1 MKNINLNNEQRT
13 TNNEQRTTNNEQR
26 TTNNE
31 QRTTKIQIIDFSE
44 YIQLVFTDYTL
55 RTITLGTAILGAICG
70 MLGSFA
76 VLRKQSLLGDAISHA
91 ALPGIAI
98 AFLITGTKETNVL
111 LIGAL
116 VSGLLGAFWIRGITK
131 RTHLKSDTALGLIL
145 SIFFGFG
152 MLLLTYIQKLPNAN
166 QSGLDKFL
174 FGQAATLLA
183 RDVWFMA
190 IVTFICLVVLL
201 LFWKEFKILLFD
213 ADYAK
218 TLGFNIQLIDIL
230 ITSFI
235 VIAIVLGLQTVG
247 VVLMSAMLLAPA
259 AAARQWTNSLGIMV
273 VLAAF
278 FGATSGVVG
287 TAISASQN
295 NLSTGPVI
303 VLVAA
308 VFVGFSFIF
317 SPSRGLLFKQIRFI
331 QNRKDLQLHKTLA
344 FMFEIAEDHEDIS
357 HPHAIKILN
366 NFYGYTRK
374 SLGKLERK
382 EYINVKGSM
391 WSMTPK
397 GYHFAA
403 NLYNQQGN
411 ENE

>member
-1 MKNINLNNEQRT
+1 
-13 TNNEQRTTNNEQR
+13 
-26 TTNNE
+26 
-31 QRTTKIQIIDFSE
+31 
-44 YIQLVFTDYTL
+44 
-55 RTITLGTAILGAICG
+55 

-111 LIGAL
+111 LVGAL
-116 VSGLLGAFWIRGITK
+116 SGLLGAFWIRGITK
-131 RTHLKSDTALGLIL
+131 NTHLKSDTALGLIL

-152 MLLLTYIQKLPNAN
+152 MLLLTYIQKQPNAN

-190 IVTFICLVVLL
+190 SVTFVCLLVLL

-218 TLGFNIQLIDIL
+218 TLGFNTKLIDIL

-235 VIAIVLGLQTVG
+235 VLAIVLGLQTVG

-273 VLAAF
+273 TVAAV

-308 VFVGFSFIF
+308 VFVIFSFIF
-317 SPSRGLLFKQIRFI
+317 SPSRGLLFRQIRFI
-331 QNRKDLQLHKTLA
+331 KNRKDLELHKTLA
-344 FMFEIAEDHEDIS
+344 FMFDIVKDHENVS

-366 NFYGYTRK
+366 NFHGFTRK
-374 SLGKLERK
+374 SLSKLEKK
-382 EYINVKGSM
+382 EYINIKGQM
-391 WSMTPK
+391 WSMTEK
-397 GYHFAA
+397 GCHFAS
-403 NLYNQQGN
+403 NLYNQQVN
-411 ENE
+411 EDE

>member
-1 MKNINLNNEQRT
+1 MSFT
-13 TNNEQRTTNNEQR
+13 
-26 TTNNE
+26 
-31 QRTTKIQIIDFSE
+31 E
-44 YIQLVFTDYTL
+44 YFELLFNDYTL
-55 RTITLGTAILGAICG
+55 RTISLGTAILGAICG

-116 VSGLLGAFWIRGITK
+116 ISGLIGAFWIRGITR

-152 MLLLTYIQKLPNAN
+152 MLLLTYIQKQPNAN

-190 IVTFICLVVLL
+190 SVTLVCLLVLL
-201 LFWKEFKILLFD
+201 LFWKEFKIMLFD
-213 ADYAK
+213 IDYAK
-218 TLGFNIQLIDIL
+218 TLGFNVKTIDVL

-235 VIAIVLGLQTVG
+235 VLAIVLGLQTVG

-273 VLAAF
+273 VLAAI

-308 VFVGFSFIF
+308 FFVVFSFIF
-317 SPSRGLLFKQIRFI
+317 SPSRGLLFRQIRFI
-331 QNRKDLQLHKTLA
+331 KNRKDLQLHKTLS
-344 FMFEIAEDHEDIS
+344 FMFDIAKSHENIS
-357 HPHAIKILN
+357 HPHTVKILN
-366 NFYGYTRK
+366 NFHGYTKK
-374 SLGKLERK
+374 SLSKLEDK
-382 EYINVKGSM
+382 EYIRVKGLM
-391 WSMTPK
+391 WEMTEK
-397 GYHFAA
+397 GYDFAL
-403 NLYNQQGN
+403 NLYNQQVE
-411 ENE
+411 END

>member
-1 MKNINLNNEQRT
+1 M
-13 TNNEQRTTNNEQR
+13 
-26 TTNNE
+26 
-31 QRTTKIQIIDFSE
+31 
-44 YIQLVFTDYTL
+44 
-55 RTITLGTAILGAICG
+55 GAICG

-91 ALPGIAI
+91 ALPGIAV
-98 AFLITGTKETNVL
+98 AFLITGTKETHVL

-190 IVTFICLVVLL
+190 SVTFVCLVVLL

-218 TLGFNIQLIDIL
+218 TLGFNIKLIDIL

-235 VIAIVLGLQTVG
+235 VLAIVLGLQTVG

-273 VLAAF
+273 TLAAV
-278 FGATSGVVG
+278 FGAVSGVAG

-308 VFVGFSFIF
+308 VFVVFSFIF
-317 SPSRGLLFKQIRFI
+317 SPSRGLLFRQIRFI
-331 QNRKDLQLHKTLA
+331 KNRKDLELHKTLA
-344 FMFEIAEDHEDIS
+344 FMFDIAKNHENIG

-366 NFYGYTRK
+366 NFHGFTRK
-374 SLGKLERK
+374 SLSKLESK
-382 EYINVKGSM
+382 EYIHVKGQM
-391 WSMTPK
+391 WSMTK
-397 GYHFAA
+397 EGYHFAA
-403 NLYNQQGN
+403 NLYNQQTD

>member
-1 MKNINLNNEQRT
+1 MSFT
-13 TNNEQRTTNNEQR
+13 
-26 TTNNE
+26 
-31 QRTTKIQIIDFSE
+31 E
-44 YIQLVFTDYTL
+44 YFELLFNDYTL
-55 RTITLGTAILGAICG
+55 RTISLGTAILGAICG

-116 VSGLLGAFWIRGITK
+116 ISGLIGAFWIRGITR

-152 MLLLTYIQKLPNAN
+152 MLLLTYIQKQPNAN

-190 IVTFICLVVLL
+190 SVTLVCLLVLL
-201 LFWKEFKILLFD
+201 LFWKEFKIMLFD
-213 ADYAK
+213 IDYAK
-218 TLGFNIQLIDIL
+218 TLGFNVKTIDIL

-235 VIAIVLGLQTVG
+235 VLAIVLGLQTVG

-273 VLAAF
+273 VLAAV

-308 VFVGFSFIF
+308 TFVAFSFVF
-317 SPSRGLLFKQIRFI
+317 SPSRGLLFRQIRFI
-331 QNRKDLQLHKTLA
+331 KNRKDLQLHKTLS
-344 FMFEIAEDHEDIS
+344 FMFDIAKSHENIS
-357 HPHAIKILN
+357 HPHTVKILN
-366 NFYGYTRK
+366 NFHGYTRK
-374 SLGKLERK
+374 SLSKLEDK
-382 EYINVKGSM
+382 DYIHVNGQM
-391 WSMTPK
+391 WSMTEE

-403 NLYNQQGN
+403 NLYNQQVE
-411 ENE
+411 END

>member
-1 MKNINLNNEQRT
+1 
-13 TNNEQRTTNNEQR
+13 
-26 TTNNE
+26 
-31 QRTTKIQIIDFSE
+31 
-44 YIQLVFTDYTL
+44 
-55 RTITLGTAILGAICG
+55 LGAICG

-116 VSGLLGAFWIRGITK
+116 ISGLLGAFWIRGIIK

-152 MLLLTYIQKLPNAN
+152 MLLLTYIQKQPNAN

-174 FGQAATLLA
+174 FGQAATLLS

-190 IVTFICLVVLL
+190 SVTFVCLCVLL

-218 TLGFNIQLIDIL
+218 TLGFNTKLIDIL

-235 VIAIVLGLQTVG
+235 VLAIVLGLQTVG

-273 VLAAF
+273 ILAAI
-278 FGATSGVVG
+278 FGATSGVLG

-308 VFVGFSFIF
+308 IFVIFSFIF
-317 SPSRGLLFKQIRFI
+317 SPSRGLLFRQIRFI
-331 QNRKDLQLHKTLA
+331 QNRKDLELHKTLA
-344 FMFEIAEDHEDIS
+344 FMFEIAQDHENIS

-366 NFYGYTRK
+366 NFHGFTRK
-374 SLGKLERK
+374 TLGKLEGK
-382 EYINVKGSM
+382 EYINVKGQM

-403 NLYNQQGN
+403 NLYNQQTN
-411 ENE
+411 EDE

>member
-1 MKNINLNNEQRT
+1 MSFT
-13 TNNEQRTTNNEQR
+13 
-26 TTNNE
+26 
-31 QRTTKIQIIDFSE
+31 E
-44 YIQLVFTDYTL
+44 YFELLFNDYTL
-55 RTITLGTAILGAICG
+55 RTISLGTAILGAICG

-116 VSGLLGAFWIRGITK
+116 ISGLIGAFWIRGITR

-152 MLLLTYIQKLPNAN
+152 MLLLTYIQKQPNAN

-190 IVTFICLVVLL
+190 SVTLVCLLVLL
-201 LFWKEFKILLFD
+201 LFWKEFKIMLFD
-213 ADYAK
+213 IDFAK
-218 TLGFNIQLIDIL
+218 TLGFNVKTIDIL

-235 VIAIVLGLQTVG
+235 VLAIVLGLQTVG

-259 AAARQWTNSLGIMV
+259 AAARQWTNSLGVMV
-273 VLAAF
+273 VLAAI

-295 NLSTGPVI
+295 SLSTGPVI

-308 VFVGFSFIF
+308 FFVVFSFVF
-317 SPSRGLLFKQIRFI
+317 SPSRGLLFRQIRFVK
-331 QNRKDLQLHKTLA
+331 NRKDLQLHKTLS
-344 FMFEIAEDHEDIS
+344 FMFDIAKSHEDVS
-357 HPHAIKILN
+357 HPHTIKILN
-366 NFYGYTRK
+366 NFHGYTKK
-374 SLGKLERK
+374 SLSKLEDK
-382 EYINVKGSM
+382 DYIQVDGQM
-391 WSMTPK
+391 WSMTK
-397 GYHFAA
+397 EGYHFAA
-403 NLYNQQGN
+403 NLYNQQVE
-411 ENE
+411 END